1 MIDKDDFEDFL
12 LMNGYFDTK
21 SKKDIKEKDEENIQP
36 HTLVYYI
43 CCIIWVIFV
52 FKCC

>member
-12 LMNGYFDTK
+12 MMNDGFGNNEP
-21 SKKDIKEKDEENIQP
+21 EKLSENNSTTPSP
-36 HTLVYYI
+36 HSLLYYI
-43 CCIIWVIFV
+43 CCLLWVIFV